1 VLSKE
6 LTQAVFAILQSLS
19 RSNIKLHHGIE
30 IRWVNL
36 SVAIFINVLNQ
47 VSILK
52 VRVSILD
59 GEGIVVHLSLI
70 VGLVAVAVLQLAGGV
85 SELLVHLV
93 KKLIRIDVLTSLVQ
107 EIVSQKFV
115 KGRRLGIRINELV
128 KSNTLEVADVGG
140 VVTALYIGLDEG
152 LLEELHEGEIR
163 CLGGLADLEFVS
175 YLLPKD
181 LKEDMAVVT
190 GLHLL
195 GELVIQ
201 EAVLQSQLSILL
213 NELFYLC
220 LVEACA
226 RVLLQDGV
234 LVLVAGVI
242 ELRAHFGKLMGF
254 IHYSIIVGGVFLY
267 LIGVAFVVKQGN

>member
-1 VLSKE
+1 VLSEE
-6 LTQAVFAILQSLS
+6 LAEAVFAILQSLS
-19 RSNIKLHHGIE
+19 RSNVKLHHCIE

-36 SVAIFINVLNQ
+36 GVAIFINVLNQ

-59 GEGIVVHLSLI
+59 REGIVVDLSLI
-70 VGLVAVAVLQLAGGV
+70 IGLVTMPVLELACGV

-93 KKLIRIDVLTSLVQ
+93 KKLIRIDVLTSFVQ

-115 KGRRLGIRINELV
+115 KGGRLGIGINELV
-128 KSNTLEVADVGG
+128 ESHTLEVADVGG
-140 VVTALYIGLDEG
+140 VVTALYICLDEG
-152 LLEELHEGEIR
+152 ILEEFHEGEIR

-175 YLLPKD
+175 DLLPQD

-195 GELVIQ
+195 GKLVIQ
-201 EAVLQSQLSILL
+201 ETVLESQLSILL
-213 NELFYLC
+213 YEFFYLS

-226 RVLLQDGV
+226 RVLLKDGV
-234 LVLVAGVI
+234 LILVAGEI
-242 ELRAHFGKLMGF
+242 ELRAHFG
-254 IHYSIIVGGVFLY
+254 
-267 LIGVAFVVKQGN
+267 

>member
-1 VLSKE
+1 M
-6 LTQAVFAILQSLS
+6 
-19 RSNIKLHHGIE
+19 
-30 IRWVNL
+30 

-242 ELRAHFGKLMGF
+242 ELRAHFGKLVGF

>member
-19 RSNIKLHHGIE
+19 RSNVKLHHGIE

-36 SVAIFINVLNQ
+36 SVAIFINVLSQ

-70 VGLVAVAVLQLAGGV
+70 VGLMAVAVLQLAGRV

-115 KGRRLGIRINELV
+115 KGRRLGIGINELV
-128 KSNTLEVADVGG
+128 QSDTLEVADVGG

-175 YLLPKD
+175 DLLPKD

-201 EAVLQSQLSILL
+201 EAVLESQLSILL
-213 NELFYLC
+213 NEFFYLS

-226 RVLLQDGV
+226 
-234 LVLVAGVI
+234 
-242 ELRAHFGKLMGF
+242 
-254 IHYSIIVGGVFLY
+254 
-267 LIGVAFVVKQGN
+267 

>member
-1 VLSKE
+1 M
-6 LTQAVFAILQSLS
+6 
-19 RSNIKLHHGIE
+19 
-30 IRWVNL
+30 

-195 GELVIQ
+195 GELVI
-201 EAVLQSQLSILL
+201 
-213 NELFYLC
+213 
-220 LVEACA
+220 
-226 RVLLQDGV
+226 
-234 LVLVAGVI
+234 
-242 ELRAHFGKLMGF
+242 
-254 IHYSIIVGGVFLY
+254 
-267 LIGVAFVVKQGN
+267 

>member
-1 VLSKE
+1 M
-6 LTQAVFAILQSLS
+6 
-19 RSNIKLHHGIE
+19 
-30 IRWVNL
+30 

-152 LLEELHEGEIR
+152 LLEELHEREIR

-201 EAVLQSQLSILL
+201 EAVLESQLSILL
-213 NELFYLC
+213 NEFFYLS

-226 RVLLQDGV
+226 
-234 LVLVAGVI
+234 
-242 ELRAHFGKLMGF
+242 
-254 IHYSIIVGGVFLY
+254 
-267 LIGVAFVVKQGN
+267 

>member
-1 VLSKE
+1 
-6 LTQAVFAILQSLS
+6 
-19 RSNIKLHHGIE
+19 
-30 IRWVNL
+30 L

-254 IHYSIIVGGVFLY
+254 IYNSIIVGGVFLY

>member
-1 VLSKE
+1 M
-6 LTQAVFAILQSLS
+6 
-19 RSNIKLHHGIE
+19 G
-30 IRWVNL
+30 
-36 SVAIFINVLNQ
+36 VAIFINVLNQ

-70 VGLVAVAVLQLAGGV
+70 VGLVAVTVLELAGGV

-93 KKLIRIDVLTSLVQ
+93 KKLIRIDVLTSFIQ
-107 EIVSQKFV
+107 EIVSEKLV
-115 KGRRLGIRINELV
+115 KGGLLGIGINELV
-128 KSNTLEVADVGG
+128 QSDTLEVADVGG

-175 YLLPKD
+175 DLLPKD

-213 NELFYLC
+213 NELFYLS

-242 ELRAHFGKLMGF
+242 ELRAHFGKLVGF

>member
-1 VLSKE
+1 
-6 LTQAVFAILQSLS
+6 
-19 RSNIKLHHGIE
+19 
-30 IRWVNL
+30 L

-242 ELRAHFGKLMGF
+242 ELRAHFGKLVGF
-254 IHYSIIVGGVFLY
+254 IHYNIIVGRVFLY

>member
-1 VLSKE
+1 
-6 LTQAVFAILQSLS
+6 
-19 RSNIKLHHGIE
+19 
-30 IRWVNL
+30 L

-213 NELFYLC
+213 NELFYLS

-226 RVLLQDGV
+226 
-234 LVLVAGVI
+234 
-242 ELRAHFGKLMGF
+242 
-254 IHYSIIVGGVFLY
+254 
-267 LIGVAFVVKQGN
+267 

>member
-1 VLSKE
+1 M
-6 LTQAVFAILQSLS
+6 
-19 RSNIKLHHGIE
+19 
-30 IRWVNL
+30 

-175 YLLPKD
+175 DLLPKD

-213 NELFYLC
+213 NELFYLS

-254 IHYSIIVGGVFLY
+254 IHNSIIVGGVFLY

>member
-1 VLSKE
+1 
-6 LTQAVFAILQSLS
+6 
-19 RSNIKLHHGIE
+19 
-30 IRWVNL
+30 L

-226 RVLLQDGV
+226 
-234 LVLVAGVI
+234 
-242 ELRAHFGKLMGF
+242 
-254 IHYSIIVGGVFLY
+254 
-267 LIGVAFVVKQGN
+267 